1 MHSILKNNYK
11 IDEHIIYEQYVH
23 LFIFRVFVKLCLD
36 NFILVSIILLKL
48 EQVFVEFPIL

>member
-48 EQVFVEFPIL
+48 EQVFVDFSIL